1 MQIQTILYRYIHTLL
16 TLLPLAV
23 AALLSVA
30 CSDTGNRAEVDRLNE
45 VSYSYHYRN
54 LDSTRAYAKRALELS
69 QNYDDGRAEA
79 LNNLAFV
86 EIARMNYAR
95 AFTILTSIPEQTD
108 NQIEQLVSDVQLMR
122 LCQRRSENK
131 NFYHYLQHAQDCLKR
146 IHEDEGLLDE
156 RQRARLIYARSEFA
170 IVYSAYLYYLGQLR
184 LSTEALMSIDAG
196 GDVVR
201 DTAQLLAYYYNVG
214 SGGILSGTT
223 HERVVQAEFDNL
235 MRCYLLSRQYH
246 YRYWEANSLQAISEH
261 LQNDD
266 DRRRLTADNLQ
277 EIDFVNVDQMPDS
290 LLSGNLAQR
299 ALTLFEAYGDVYQI
313 SGAWRTL
320 STSYRNIGDYN
331 SAYACLTNALE
342 KDTAINAAPDL
353 VASIREQMSI
363 VCSAMGDKQRSD
375 YNRNIYL
382 DLQERTRQDRQL
394 EARAEQLSFSL
405 RQLDFMIVAVIVLIA
420 IIIGLLS
427 YFGYLRHK
435 QRRMVSTD
443 KLLAP
448 LDEWK
453 QKCETK
459 YEEKQEEIEETEDEA
474 SMKKSQKEHYGE
486 ISVEQRTKIM
496 IASSV
501 VPLINRLT
509 REFDIVSDGNC
520 TPESRDEHLA
530 YAGQLVDSIAECNQQ
545 LTKWIRLKQGG
556 LQLNIKS
563 FMVKDVFDVIRRNAT
578 DYLRHGITLH
588 VDDNDAV
595 VKADPVL
602 TLFMVNTI
610 AENARRYT
618 PEGGEVKVTA
628 GEADDYVEISIADNG
643 SGMSK
648 EQLDGLFTR
657 KIIKDS
663 TNDKKEG
670 GHGFG
675 LINCKG
681 IIDKYRKTSSI
692 FSVCSISAESEVGQG
707 SRFFFRLP
715 KGVKHMLTVAV
726 LLVCQCVMTLASTE
740 RFNNIADME
749 TRARAYADSAYN
761 CNIKGQ
767 YKRTVVFA
775 DSCIRL
781 LNRIYPE
788 RIPNASR
795 RKRLMTLN
803 GDYPAVAAELQWFRD
818 SVKANY
824 GTILDLRNETAVA
837 ALALRDWNL
846 YSYNNAVY
854 IQLFRECS
862 ADNTIASYVKTMQQ
876 AESNRSVAMI
886 MLIVMF
892 VSIFPAYYL
901 LYYRHRMYYRLCVD
915 KIAEINRVLTDETIP
930 SEEKLERIDALWPEG
945 SPGKNAK
952 RTTDR
957 RPKELHDVVKAI
969 RNSVEED
976 LHRQKELHEQEE
988 LAKDALHRQT
998 MECDRLYV
1006 SNSVVDNCLSSLKHE
1021 TMYYPS
1027 RIRQVLDSGELTPEV
1042 LVSLRELANYYR
1054 MLYTALIN
1062 QTVHTRYRICSM
1074 DEILTMMNYL
1084 FAILK
1089 RKNGGVPPL
1098 RSTTPYGNSYVQLT
1112 ATLDRCTE
1120 RVDSHK
1126 LFTPYTDDF
1135 DYLVCC
1141 QIMRDIGDFTGMRAS
1156 GIQAYYDAD
1165 ARLVI
1170 KLFVPQMV
1178 LENVKMSKCQNV
1190 KI

>member
-1 MQIQTILYRYIHTLL
+1 MQIIPYKHIHNLLMILPFAIIV
-16 TLLPLAV
+16 LLP
-23 AALLSVA
+23 VA
-30 CSDTGNRAEVDRLNE
+30 CYDTSNRAEVDRLNDI
-45 VSYSYHYRN
+45 SYSYHYRN
-54 LDSTRAYAKRALELS
+54 LDSTQVYAKRAFEHS
-69 QNYDDGRAEA
+69 HNYGDGRAEA
-79 LNNLAFV
+79 MNNLAFV
-86 EIARMNYAR
+86 EIARMKYAK
-95 AFTILTSIPEQTD
+95 AFKILTSIPEQTD
-108 NQIEQLVSDVQLMR
+108 NQIEQLVCDVQLMR

-131 NFYHYLQHAQDCLKR
+131 NFYHYLQHAQGCLKR
-146 IHEDEGLLDE
+146 LNEDEELLDE
-156 RQRARLIYARSEFA
+156 RQRARLVYARSEYA

-184 LSTEALMSIDAG
+184 LSTEALMAIDAG
-196 GDVVR
+196 GEVVR

-214 SGGILSGTT
+214 SGGILSGKT

-235 MRCYLLSRQYH
+235 MRCYLLSRQYR
-246 YRYWEANSLQAISEH
+246 YQYWEANSLQAISEH

-266 DRRRLTADNLQ
+266 DRQRLTADNMQ
-277 EIDFVNVDQMPDS
+277 EIDFINVDQMPDS

-299 ALTLFEAYGDVYQI
+299 ALSLFEAYGDVYQTA
-313 SGAWRTL
+313 GAWRTL
-320 STSYRNIGDYN
+320 SMSYRNIGDYN

-363 VCSAMGDKQRSD
+363 VCSAMGDKPRSD

-394 EARAEQLSFSL
+394 EARAEQLSVSL
-405 RQLDFMIVAVIVLIA
+405 RQLDFMIVAVMVLIA
-420 IIIGLLS
+420 IIIELLS
-427 YFGYLRHK
+427 YFGYQRHK

-443 KLLAP
+443 RLLAP

-453 QKCETK
+453 QKCEAK
-459 YEEKQEEIEETEDEA
+459 YEEKQEEIEEIEDETNV
-474 SMKKSQKEHYGE
+474 KKSQKEHYGE
-486 ISVEQRTKIM
+486 ISVEQRTKIL

-501 VPLINRLT
+501 IPLINRLT
-509 REFDIVSDGNC
+509 REFDVLTAGKC
-520 TPESRDEHLA
+520 TPESRNEHLA

-563 FMVKDVFDVIRRNAT
+563 FMLKDIFDVIRRNAS
-578 DYLRHGITLH
+578 DYKRHGITLH
-588 VDDNDAV
+588 VEDNDTV

-618 PEGGEVKVTA
+618 PQGGEVKVSAEET
-628 GEADDYVEISIADNG
+628 DDYVEISIADNG
-643 SGMSK
+643 SGMAK

-663 TNDKKEG
+663 SNVKAEG

-692 FSVCSISAESEVGQG
+692 FSVCSISAESEAGKG

-715 KGVKHMLTVAV
+715 KGIHRVLTIVAMFV
-726 LLVCQCVMTLASTE
+726 YQCVTIAASTGHLT
-740 RFNNIADME
+740 NVTAME
-749 TRARAYADSAYN
+749 AKARAYADSAYN
-761 CNIKGQ
+761 CNINGQ
-767 YKRTVVFA
+767 YERTIIFA
-775 DSCIRL
+775 DSCICL
-781 LNRIYPE
+781 LNKLYPE

-795 RKRLMTLN
+795 RNRLMTLN
-803 GDYPAVAAELQWFRD
+803 GDYPAIAAELQWFRD
-818 SVKANY
+818 SVKADY
-824 GTILDLRNETAVA
+824 GTILDVRNETAVA
-837 ALALRDWNL
+837 ALALRNWSL

-854 IQLFRECS
+854 IQLFRDCS
-862 ADNTIASYVKTMQQ
+862 ADNTIATYVRTMQQ

-901 LYYRHRMYYRLCVD
+901 LYYRHRVYYRLCIG
-915 KIAEINRVLTDETIP
+915 KIADINRVLLDDTMP
-930 SEEKLERIDALWPEG
+930 SEEKLNRIDALWPE
-945 SPGKNAK
+945 STETKLSK
-952 RTTDR
+952 RMADR

-969 RNSVEED
+969 RNSVSSD
-976 LHRQKELHEQEE
+976 LNREKEMQVQLEIVRDQ
-988 LAKDALHRQT
+988 LRRQT

-1027 RIRQVLDSGELTPEV
+1027 RIRQVLDNGELTAEGI
-1042 LVSLRELANYYR
+1042 VSLRELALYYR
-1054 MLYTALIN
+1054 MLYMALIN
-1062 QTVHTRYRICSM
+1062 QTVHTQYRIGST
-1074 DEILTMMNYL
+1074 DEILTMMNYM
-1084 FAILK
+1084 FAIIK
-1089 RKNGGVPPL
+1089 RKNGGVAPGCAV
-1098 RSTTPYGNSYVQLT
+1098 SSYGNSYAILT
-1112 ATLDRCTE
+1112 MTLDKCATRP
-1120 RVDSHK
+1120 DSHK

-1141 QIMRDIGDFTGMRAS
+1141 QIMRDIGDFTGMRGS

-1165 ARLVI
+1165 AKLVI
-1170 KLFVPQMV
+1170 RMFVPQTI
-1178 LENVKMSKCQNV
+1178 LEKVKMTK
-1190 KI
+1190 

>member
-1 MQIQTILYRYIHTLL
+1 
-16 TLLPLAV
+16 
-23 AALLSVA
+23 
-30 CSDTGNRAEVDRLNE
+30 
-45 VSYSYHYRN
+45 
-54 LDSTRAYAKRALELS
+54 
-69 QNYDDGRAEA
+69 
-79 LNNLAFV
+79 
-86 EIARMNYAR
+86 
-95 AFTILTSIPEQTD
+95 
-108 NQIEQLVSDVQLMR
+108 
-122 LCQRRSENK
+122 
-131 NFYHYLQHAQDCLKR
+131 
-146 IHEDEGLLDE
+146 
-156 RQRARLIYARSEFA
+156 
-170 IVYSAYLYYLGQLR
+170 
-184 LSTEALMSIDAG
+184 
-196 GDVVR
+196 
-201 DTAQLLAYYYNVG
+201 
-214 SGGILSGTT
+214 
-223 HERVVQAEFDNL
+223 
-235 MRCYLLSRQYH
+235 
-246 YRYWEANSLQAISEH
+246 
-261 LQNDD
+261 
-266 DRRRLTADNLQ
+266 
-277 EIDFVNVDQMPDS
+277 
-290 LLSGNLAQR
+290 
-299 ALTLFEAYGDVYQI
+299 
-313 SGAWRTL
+313 
-320 STSYRNIGDYN
+320 
-331 SAYACLTNALE
+331 
-342 KDTAINAAPDL
+342 
-353 VASIREQMSI
+353 
-363 VCSAMGDKQRSD
+363 
-375 YNRNIYL
+375 
-382 DLQERTRQDRQL
+382 
-394 EARAEQLSFSL
+394 
-405 RQLDFMIVAVIVLIA
+405 
-420 IIIGLLS
+420 
-427 YFGYLRHK
+427 
-435 QRRMVSTD
+435 
-443 KLLAP
+443 
-448 LDEWK
+448 
-453 QKCETK
+453 
-459 YEEKQEEIEETEDEA
+459 
-474 SMKKSQKEHYGE
+474 
-486 ISVEQRTKIM
+486 
-496 IASSV
+496 
-501 VPLINRLT
+501 
-509 REFDIVSDGNC
+509 
-520 TPESRDEHLA
+520 
-530 YAGQLVDSIAECNQQ
+530 
-545 LTKWIRLKQGG
+545 
-556 LQLNIKS
+556 
-563 FMVKDVFDVIRRNAT
+563 
-578 DYLRHGITLH
+578 
-588 VDDNDAV
+588 
-595 VKADPVL
+595 
-602 TLFMVNTI
+602 
-610 AENARRYT
+610 
-618 PEGGEVKVTA
+618 
-628 GEADDYVEISIADNG
+628 
-643 SGMSK
+643 
-648 EQLDGLFTR
+648 
-657 KIIKDS
+657 
-663 TNDKKEG
+663 
-670 GHGFG
+670 
-675 LINCKG
+675 
-681 IIDKYRKTSSI
+681 
-692 FSVCSISAESEVGQG
+692 
-707 SRFFFRLP
+707 
-715 KGVKHMLTVAV
+715 
-726 LLVCQCVMTLASTE
+726 
-740 RFNNIADME
+740 
-749 TRARAYADSAYN
+749 
-761 CNIKGQ
+761 
-767 YKRTVVFA
+767 
-775 DSCIRL
+775 
-781 LNRIYPE
+781 
-788 RIPNASR
+788 
-795 RKRLMTLN
+795 MTLN
-803 GDYPAVAAELQWFRD
+803 GDYPAVAAKLQWFRD
-818 SVKANY
+818 SVKAIY

-1089 RKNGGVPPL
+1089 WKNGGVPPL

>member
-1 MQIQTILYRYIHTLL
+1 MQIIPYKHIHNLLMILPFAIIVL
-16 TLLPLAV
+16 LAV
-23 AALLSVA
+23 A
-30 CSDTGNRAEVDRLNE
+30 CYDTSNRAEVDRLNDI
-45 VSYSYHYRN
+45 SYSYHYRN
-54 LDSTRAYAKRALELS
+54 LDSTQVYAKRAFEHS
-69 QNYDDGRAEA
+69 HNYGDGRAEA
-79 LNNLAFV
+79 MNNLAFV
-86 EIARMNYAR
+86 EIARMKYAK
-95 AFTILTSIPEQTD
+95 AFKILTSIPEQTD
-108 NQIEQLVSDVQLMR
+108 NQIEQLVCDVQLMR

-131 NFYHYLQHAQDCLKR
+131 NFYHYLQHAQGCLKR
-146 IHEDEGLLDE
+146 LNEDEELLDE
-156 RQRARLIYARSEFA
+156 RQRARLVYARSEYA

-184 LSTEALMSIDAG
+184 LSTEALMAIDAG
-196 GDVVR
+196 GEVVR

-214 SGGILSGTT
+214 SGGILSGKT

-235 MRCYLLSRQYH
+235 MRCYLLSRQYR
-246 YRYWEANSLQAISEH
+246 YQYWEANSLQAISEH

-266 DRRRLTADNLQ
+266 DRQRLTADNMQ
-277 EIDFVNVDQMPDS
+277 EIDFINVDQMPDS

-299 ALTLFEAYGDVYQI
+299 ALSLFEAYGDVYQTA
-313 SGAWRTL
+313 GAWRTL
-320 STSYRNIGDYN
+320 SMSYRNIGDYN

-363 VCSAMGDKQRSD
+363 VCSAMGDKPRSD

-394 EARAEQLSFSL
+394 EARAEQLSVSL
-405 RQLDFMIVAVIVLIA
+405 RQLDFMIVAVMVLIA

-427 YFGYLRHK
+427 YFGYQRHK

-443 KLLAP
+443 RLLAP
-448 LDEWK
+448 LEEWK
-453 QKCETK
+453 QKCEAK
-459 YEEKQEEIEETEDEA
+459 YEEKQEEIEEIEDETNV
-474 SMKKSQKEHYGE
+474 KKSQKEHYGE
-486 ISVEQRTKIM
+486 ISVEQRTKIL

-501 VPLINRLT
+501 IPLINRLT
-509 REFDIVSDGNC
+509 REFDVLTAGKC
-520 TPESRDEHLA
+520 TPESRNEHLA

-563 FMVKDVFDVIRRNAT
+563 FMLKDIFDVIRRNAS
-578 DYLRHGITLH
+578 DYKRHGITLH
-588 VDDNDAV
+588 VEDNDTV

-618 PEGGEVKVTA
+618 PQGGEVKVSAEET
-628 GEADDYVEISIADNG
+628 DDYVEISIADNG
-643 SGMSK
+643 SGMAK

-663 TNDKKEG
+663 SNVKAEG

-692 FSVCSISAESEVGQG
+692 FSVCSISAESEAGKG

-715 KGVKHMLTVAV
+715 KGIHRVLTIVAMFV
-726 LLVCQCVMTLASTE
+726 YQCVTIAASTGHLT
-740 RFNNIADME
+740 NITAME
-749 TRARAYADSAYN
+749 AKARAYADSAYN
-761 CNIKGQ
+761 CNINGQ
-767 YKRTVVFA
+767 YERTIIFA
-775 DSCIRL
+775 DSCICL
-781 LNRIYPE
+781 LNKLYPE

-795 RKRLMTLN
+795 RNRLMTLN
-803 GDYPAVAAELQWFRD
+803 GDYPAIAAELQWFRD
-818 SVKANY
+818 SVKADY
-824 GTILDLRNETAVA
+824 GTILDVRNETAVA
-837 ALALRDWNL
+837 ALALRNWSL

-854 IQLFRECS
+854 IQLFRDCS
-862 ADNTIASYVKTMQQ
+862 ADNTIATYVRTMQQ

-901 LYYRHRMYYRLCVD
+901 LYYRHRVYYRLCIG
-915 KIAEINRVLTDETIP
+915 KIADINRVLLDDTMP
-930 SEEKLERIDALWPEG
+930 SEEKLNRIDALWPE
-945 SPGKNAK
+945 STETKLSK
-952 RTTDR
+952 RMADR

-969 RNSVEED
+969 RNSVSSD
-976 LHRQKELHEQEE
+976 LNREKEMQVQLEIVRDQ
-988 LAKDALHRQT
+988 LRRQT

-1027 RIRQVLDSGELTPEV
+1027 RIRQVLDNGELTAEGI
-1042 LVSLRELANYYR
+1042 VSLRELALYYR
-1054 MLYTALIN
+1054 MLYMALIN
-1062 QTVHTRYRICSM
+1062 QTVHTQYRIGST
-1074 DEILTMMNYL
+1074 DEILTMMNYM
-1084 FAILK
+1084 FAIIK
-1089 RKNGGVPPL
+1089 RKNGGVAPGCAV
-1098 RSTTPYGNSYVQLT
+1098 SSYGNSYAILT
-1112 ATLDRCTE
+1112 MTLDKCATRP
-1120 RVDSHK
+1120 DSHK

-1141 QIMRDIGDFTGMRAS
+1141 QIMRDIGDFTGMRGS
-1156 GIQAYYDAD
+1156 GIQAYYDAG
-1165 ARLVI
+1165 AKLVI
-1170 KLFVPQMV
+1170 RMFVPQTI
-1178 LENVKMSKCQNV
+1178 LEKVKMTK
-1190 KI
+1190 

>member
-23 AALLSVA
+23 VALLSVA

-184 LSTEALMSIDAG
+184 QSTEALMSIDAG

-453 QKCETK
+453 QKCEAK

-474 SMKKSQKEHYGE
+474 SMKKRQKEHYGE

-509 REFDIVSDGNC
+509 REFDIVSEENC

-628 GEADDYVEISIADNG
+628 EEADDYVEISIADNG

-663 TNDKKEG
+663 TNDKTEG

-692 FSVCSISAESEVGQG
+692 FGVCSISAESEVGQG

-715 KGVKHMLTVAV
+715 KGVKRMLTVAV

-930 SEEKLERIDALWPEG
+930 SEEKLKRIDTLWPED

-952 RTTDR
+952 RTADR
-957 RPKELHDVVKAI
+957 RPKELHNVVKAI

-976 LHRQKELHEQEE
+976 LNREREMHEQEE
-988 LAKDALHRQT
+988 LAKDALRRQT

-1027 RIRQVLDSGELTPEV
+1027 RIRQVLDGGELTQEG

-1141 QIMRDIGDFTGMRAS
+1141 QIMRDIGDYTGMRAS

-1178 LENVKMSKCQNV
+1178 LENVKMSKC
-1190 KI
+1190 

>member
-30 CSDTGNRAEVDRLNE
+30 CSDTGNRPEVDRLNE

-453 QKCETK
+453 QKCEAK

-509 REFDIVSDGNC
+509 REFDIVSEGNC

-643 SGMSK
+643 SGMTK

-715 KGVKHMLTVAV
+715 KGVKRMLTVAV

-740 RFNNIADME
+740 RFDNIADME

-930 SEEKLERIDALWPEG
+930 SEEKLKRIDALWPEG

-976 LHRQKELHEQEE
+976 LQRQRELHEQEE

-1074 DEILTMMNYL
+1074 DEILTMINYL

>member
-201 DTAQLLAYYYNVG
+201 DSAQLLAYYYNVG

-509 REFDIVSDGNC
+509 REFDIVSEGNC

-618 PEGGEVKVTA
+618 QEGGEVKVTA
-628 GEADDYVEISIADNG
+628 EEADDYVEISIADNG

-663 TNDKKEG
+663 TNDKTEG

-715 KGVKHMLTVAV
+715 KGVKRMLTVAV

-740 RFNNIADME
+740 RFNNVADME

-930 SEEKLERIDALWPEG
+930 SEEKLKRIDTLWPED

-952 RTTDR
+952 RTADR
-957 RPKELHDVVKAI
+957 RPKELHNVVKAI

-976 LHRQKELHEQEE
+976 LNREREMHEQEE
-988 LAKDALHRQT
+988 LAKDALRRQT

-1178 LENVKMSKCQNV
+1178 LENVKM
-1190 KI
+1190 

>member
-1 MQIQTILYRYIHTLL
+1 MQIIPYKHIHNLLMILSFAIIVL
-16 TLLPLAV
+16 LAV
-23 AALLSVA
+23 A
-30 CSDTGNRAEVDRLNE
+30 CYDTSNRAEVDRLNDI
-45 VSYSYHYRN
+45 SYSYHYRN
-54 LDSTRAYAKRALELS
+54 LDSTQVYAKRAFEHS
-69 QNYDDGRAEA
+69 HNYGDGRAEA
-79 LNNLAFV
+79 MNNLAFV
-86 EIARMNYAR
+86 EIARMKYAK
-95 AFTILTSIPEQTD
+95 AFKILTSIPEQTD
-108 NQIEQLVSDVQLMR
+108 NQIEQLVCDVQLMR

-131 NFYHYLQHAQDCLKR
+131 NFYHYLQHAQGCLKR
-146 IHEDEGLLDE
+146 LNEDEELLDE
-156 RQRARLIYARSEFA
+156 RQRARLVYARSEYA

-184 LSTEALMSIDAG
+184 LSTEALMAIDAG
-196 GDVVR
+196 GEVVR

-214 SGGILSGTT
+214 SGGILSGKT

-235 MRCYLLSRQYH
+235 MRCYLLSRQYR
-246 YRYWEANSLQAISEH
+246 YQYWEANSLQAISEH

-266 DRRRLTADNLQ
+266 DRQRLTADNMQ
-277 EIDFVNVDQMPDS
+277 EIDFINVDQMPDS

-299 ALTLFEAYGDVYQI
+299 ALSLFEAYGDVYQTA
-313 SGAWRTL
+313 GAWRTL
-320 STSYRNIGDYN
+320 SMSYRNIGDYN

-363 VCSAMGDKQRSD
+363 VCSAMGDKPRSD

-394 EARAEQLSFSL
+394 EARAEQLSVSL
-405 RQLDFMIVAVIVLIA
+405 RQLDFMIVAVMVLIA

-427 YFGYLRHK
+427 YFGYQRHK

-443 KLLAP
+443 RLLAP

-453 QKCETK
+453 QKCEAK
-459 YEEKQEEIEETEDEA
+459 YEEKQEEIEEIEDETNV
-474 SMKKSQKEHYGE
+474 KKSQKEHYGE
-486 ISVEQRTKIM
+486 ISVEQRTKIL

-501 VPLINRLT
+501 IPLINRLT
-509 REFDIVSDGNC
+509 REFDVLTAGKC
-520 TPESRDEHLA
+520 TPESRNEHLA

-563 FMVKDVFDVIRRNAT
+563 FMLKDIFDVIRRNAS
-578 DYLRHGITLH
+578 DYKRHGITLH
-588 VDDNDAV
+588 VEDNDTV

-618 PEGGEVKVTA
+618 PQGGEVKVSAEET
-628 GEADDYVEISIADNG
+628 DDYVEISIADNG
-643 SGMSK
+643 SGMAK

-663 TNDKKEG
+663 SNVKAEG

-692 FSVCSISAESEVGQG
+692 FSVCSISAESEAGKG

-715 KGVKHMLTVAV
+715 KGIHRVLTIVAMLVY
-726 LLVCQCVMTLASTE
+726 QCVTIAASTGHLT
-740 RFNNIADME
+740 NVTAME
-749 TRARAYADSAYN
+749 AKARAYADSAYN
-761 CNIKGQ
+761 CNINGQ
-767 YKRTVVFA
+767 YERTIIFA
-775 DSCIRL
+775 DSCICL
-781 LNRIYPE
+781 LNKLYPE

-795 RKRLMTLN
+795 RNRLMTLN
-803 GDYPAVAAELQWFRD
+803 GDYPAIAAELQWFRD
-818 SVKANY
+818 SVKADY
-824 GTILDLRNETAVA
+824 GTILDVRNETAVA
-837 ALALRDWNL
+837 ALALRNWSL

-854 IQLFRECS
+854 IQLFRDCS
-862 ADNTIASYVKTMQQ
+862 ADNTIATYVRTMQQ

-901 LYYRHRMYYRLCVD
+901 LYYRHRVYYRLCIG
-915 KIAEINRVLTDETIP
+915 KIADINRVLLDDTMP
-930 SEEKLERIDALWPEG
+930 SEEKLNRIDALWPE
-945 SPGKNAK
+945 STETKLSK
-952 RTTDR
+952 RMADR

-969 RNSVEED
+969 RNSVSSD
-976 LHRQKELHEQEE
+976 LNREKEMQVQLEIVRDQ
-988 LAKDALHRQT
+988 LRRQT

-1027 RIRQVLDSGELTPEV
+1027 RIRQVLDNGELTAEGI
-1042 LVSLRELANYYR
+1042 VSLRELALYYR
-1054 MLYTALIN
+1054 MLYMALIN
-1062 QTVHTRYRICSM
+1062 QTVHTQYRIGST
-1074 DEILTMMNYL
+1074 DEILTMMNYM
-1084 FAILK
+1084 FAIIK
-1089 RKNGGVPPL
+1089 RKNGGVAPGCAV
-1098 RSTTPYGNSYVQLT
+1098 SSYGNSYAILT
-1112 ATLDRCTE
+1112 MTLDKCATRP
-1120 RVDSHK
+1120 DSHK

-1141 QIMRDIGDFTGMRAS
+1141 QIMRDIGDFTGMRGS
-1156 GIQAYYDAD
+1156 GIQAYYDAG
-1165 ARLVI
+1165 AKLVI
-1170 KLFVPQMV
+1170 RMFVPQTI
-1178 LENVKMSKCQNV
+1178 LEKVKMTK
-1190 KI
+1190 

>member
-30 CSDTGNRAEVDRLNE
+30 CSDTGNRAEVDRLND

-184 LSTEALMSIDAG
+184 QSTEALMSIDAG

-299 ALTLFEAYGDVYQI
+299 ALALFEAYGDVYQI

-453 QKCETK
+453 QKCEAK

-509 REFDIVSDGNC
+509 REFDIVSEENC

-628 GEADDYVEISIADNG
+628 EEADDYVEISIADNG

-663 TNDKKEG
+663 TNDKTEG

-715 KGVKHMLTVAV
+715 KGVKRMLTVAV

-930 SEEKLERIDALWPEG
+930 SEEKLKRIDTLWPED

-952 RTTDR
+952 RTADR
-957 RPKELHDVVKAI
+957 RPKELHNVVKAI

-976 LHRQKELHEQEE
+976 LNREREMHEQEE
-988 LAKDALHRQT
+988 LAKDALRRQT

-1027 RIRQVLDSGELTPEV
+1027 RIRQVLDGGELTQEG

-1089 RKNGGVPPL
+1089 RKNGGVPPQ

>member
-1 MQIQTILYRYIHTLL
+1 MQIIPYKHIHNLLMILPFAIIVLM
-16 TLLPLAV
+16 AV
-23 AALLSVA
+23 A
-30 CSDTGNRAEVDRLNE
+30 CYDTSNRAEVDRLNDI
-45 VSYSYHYRN
+45 SYSYHYRN
-54 LDSTRAYAKRALELS
+54 LDSTQVYAKRAFEHS
-69 QNYDDGRAEA
+69 HNYGDGRAEA
-79 LNNLAFV
+79 MNNLAFV
-86 EIARMNYAR
+86 EIARMKYAK
-95 AFTILTSIPEQTD
+95 AFKILTSIPEQTD
-108 NQIEQLVSDVQLMR
+108 NQIEQLVCDVQLMR

-131 NFYHYLQHAQDCLKR
+131 NFYHYLQHAQGCLKR
-146 IHEDEGLLDE
+146 LNEDEELLDE
-156 RQRARLIYARSEFA
+156 RQRARLVYARSEYA

-184 LSTEALMSIDAG
+184 LSTEALMAIDAG
-196 GDVVR
+196 GEVVR

-214 SGGILSGTT
+214 SGGILSGKT

-235 MRCYLLSRQYH
+235 MRCYLLSRQYR
-246 YRYWEANSLQAISEH
+246 YQYWEANSLQAISEH

-266 DRRRLTADNLQ
+266 DRQRLTADNMQ
-277 EIDFVNVDQMPDS
+277 EIDFINVDQMPDS

-299 ALTLFEAYGDVYQI
+299 ALSLFEAYGDVYQTA
-313 SGAWRTL
+313 GAWRTL
-320 STSYRNIGDYN
+320 SMSYRNIGDYN

-363 VCSAMGDKQRSD
+363 VCSAMGDKPRSD

-394 EARAEQLSFSL
+394 EARAEQLSVSL
-405 RQLDFMIVAVIVLIA
+405 RQLDFMIVAVMVLIA

-427 YFGYLRHK
+427 YFGYQRHK

-443 KLLAP
+443 RLLAP
-448 LDEWK
+448 LEEWK
-453 QKCETK
+453 QKCEAK
-459 YEEKQEEIEETEDEA
+459 YEEKQEEIEEIEDETNV
-474 SMKKSQKEHYGE
+474 KKSQKEHYGE
-486 ISVEQRTKIM
+486 ISVEQRTKIL

-501 VPLINRLT
+501 IPLINRLT
-509 REFDIVSDGNC
+509 REFDVLTAGKC
-520 TPESRDEHLA
+520 TPESRNEHLA

-563 FMVKDVFDVIRRNAT
+563 FMLKDIFDVIRRNAS
-578 DYLRHGITLH
+578 DYKRHGITLH
-588 VDDNDAV
+588 VEDNDTV

-618 PEGGEVKVTA
+618 PQGGEVKVSAEET
-628 GEADDYVEISIADNG
+628 DDYVEISIADNG
-643 SGMSK
+643 SGMAK

-663 TNDKKEG
+663 SNVKAEG

-692 FSVCSISAESEVGQG
+692 FSVCSISAESEAGKG

-715 KGVKHMLTVAV
+715 KGIHRVLTIVAMFV
-726 LLVCQCVMTLASTE
+726 YQCVTIAASTGHLT
-740 RFNNIADME
+740 NVTAME
-749 TRARAYADSAYN
+749 AKARAYADSAYN
-761 CNIKGQ
+761 CNINGQ
-767 YKRTVVFA
+767 YERTIIFA
-775 DSCIRL
+775 DSCICL
-781 LNRIYPE
+781 LNKLYPE

-795 RKRLMTLN
+795 RNRLMTLN
-803 GDYPAVAAELQWFRD
+803 GDYPAIAAELQWFRD
-818 SVKANY
+818 SVKADY
-824 GTILDLRNETAVA
+824 GTILDVRNETAVA
-837 ALALRDWNL
+837 ALALRNWSL

-854 IQLFRECS
+854 IQLFRDCS
-862 ADNTIASYVKTMQQ
+862 ADNTIATYVRTMQQ

-901 LYYRHRMYYRLCVD
+901 LYYRHRVYYRLCIG
-915 KIAEINRVLTDETIP
+915 KIADINRVLLDDTMP
-930 SEEKLERIDALWPEG
+930 SEEKLNRIDALWPE
-945 SPGKNAK
+945 STETKLSK
-952 RTTDR
+952 RMADR

-969 RNSVEED
+969 RNSVSSD
-976 LHRQKELHEQEE
+976 LNREKEMQVQLEIVRDQ
-988 LAKDALHRQT
+988 LRRQT

-1027 RIRQVLDSGELTPEV
+1027 RIRQVLDNGELTAEGI
-1042 LVSLRELANYYR
+1042 VSLRELALYYR
-1054 MLYTALIN
+1054 MLYMALIN
-1062 QTVHTRYRICSM
+1062 QTVHTQYRIGST
-1074 DEILTMMNYL
+1074 DEILTMMNYM
-1084 FAILK
+1084 FAIIK
-1089 RKNGGVPPL
+1089 RKNGGVAPGCAV
-1098 RSTTPYGNSYVQLT
+1098 SSYGNSYAILT
-1112 ATLDRCTE
+1112 MTLDKCATRP
-1120 RVDSHK
+1120 DSHK

-1141 QIMRDIGDFTGMRAS
+1141 QIMRDIGDFTGMRGS
-1156 GIQAYYDAD
+1156 GIQAYYDAG
-1165 ARLVI
+1165 AKLVI
-1170 KLFVPQMV
+1170 RMFVPQTI
-1178 LENVKMSKCQNV
+1178 LEKVKMTK
-1190 KI
+1190 